1 MKVLIYS
8 HAFYPS
14 VGGVETVSMTLAEGF
29 IANGIECKV
38 VTHSLDDDEPSPP
51 LSMWLSLSASPSPEP
66 SSSSFSPFGFEV
78 VRQPGRARVRELVR
92 WADVVL
98 FNGASMRL
106 QPWVLFARKPFVW
119 VHVGYQVA
127 CIDGLGWV
135 DNAPAPLTP
144 MASVRFHARRNGWPS
159 ALREALK
166 LGIRR
171 TVARFAV
178 DRHVAITQWMAKA
191 LPLPRQVQI
200 YNPFPIAQF
209 AAADT
214 AQPEFDFFYMGRLV
228 QEKGVD
234 VLVRAFAELLRRHG
248 PGPRLLMIG
257 DGTAR
262 PAIEQLVAELGVG
275 DAIVFTGRQSGT
287 ALVEAVARGGIG
299 IIPSVW
305 YEPMGGVAIELMAAG
320 KCLIVSAQGG
330 LAECVGDAGLSFPN
344 GDHLALADRMQSLL
358 ADPARRAA
366 LSAVARERA
375 QTFLPERFVAQYIA
389 LLQDVVARR

>member
-8 HAFYPS
+8 HAFHPS
-14 VGGVETVSMTLAEGF
+14 VGGVESVSMTLAQGF
-29 IANGIECKV
+29 VAKGLECKV
-38 VTHSLDDDEPSPP
+38 VTHSLADDAPSPG
-51 LSMWLSLSASPSPEP
+51 LSLWPHLAAPSAPAPL
-66 SSSSFSPFGFEV
+66 GFEV
-78 VRQPGRARVRELVR
+78 VRRPGRAQVRELVR
-92 WADVVL
+92 WADLVL

-119 VHVGYQVA
+119 VHVGYQAA

-135 DNAPAPLTP
+135 DNAPAPLSP
-144 MASVRFHARRNGWPS
+144 MASISFHARRSGWPW
-159 ALREALK
+159 ALREGLK
-166 LGIRR
+166 LWIRR
-171 TVARFAV
+171 AFAAVAV
-178 DRHVAITQWMAKA
+178 HRHVAITQWMAQA

-248 PGPRLLMIG
+248 PGPRLLVIG

-275 DAIVFTGRQSGT
+275 DAIVFTGRQSGA
-287 ALVEAVARGGIG
+287 ALVAWVARGSIG
-299 IIPSVW
+299 ILPSVW

-320 KCLIVSAQGG
+320 KCLIVSAKGG

-344 GDHLALADRMQSLL
+344 GDHVALADRMQALL
-358 ADPARRAA
+358 DDPARRTA
-366 LSAVARERA
+366 LSTAARERA

-389 LLQDVVARR
+389 LFQEVVATP

>member
-1 MKVLIYS
+1 MKVLLYS
-8 HAFYPS
+8 HAFHPS
-14 VGGVETVSMTLAEGF
+14 VGGVESVSMTLAEGF

-38 VTHSLDDDEPSPP
+38 VTQTLDDDLPTSAPTLW
-51 LSMWLSLSASPSPEP
+51 LSMSASSAAPAT
-66 SSSSFSPFGFEV
+66 SPFGFEV
-78 VRQPGRARVRELVR
+78 IRQPRSAQVRELLR

-144 MASVRFHARRNGWPS
+144 MASVRFHAQRSGWPW
-159 ALREALK
+159 ALREGLK
-166 LGIRR
+166 LAIRR
-171 TVARFAV
+171 AFAAVAV

-214 AQPEFDFFYMGRLV
+214 AKPEFDFFYMGRLV
-228 QEKGVD
+228 QEKGVE
-234 VLVRAFAELLRRHG
+234 VLVRAFAEVLRRHG

-262 PAIEQLVAELGVG
+262 PAIETLVAELGVA
-275 DAIVFTGRQSGT
+275 DDIVFVGRRTGA
-287 ALVEAVARGGIG
+287 ALVREVGRGAIG

-320 KCLIVSAQGG
+320 KCLIVSAEGG

-344 GDHLALADRMQSLL
+344 GDHVALADRMLSLL
-358 ADPARRAA
+358 ADPTRQVA
-366 LSAVARERA
+366 LSAMARQRA
-375 QTFLPERFVAQYIA
+375 QTFMPERFVAQYIA
-389 LLQDVVARR
+389 LLRDVIDRR